1 MARGQPHSPETKATA
16 LAALAT
22 GESVSSVAR
31 RLGISRTTA
40 SMWRDAAGLNET
52 TGVVHE
58 KKAAIGEQVY
68 RYLEDSIETL
78 DGQVREMRDPVWLQ
92 QQSAAALAM
101 LHGVLFDKT
110 ARMLAALQPSSNVAD
125 P

>member
-1 MARGQPHSPETKATA
+1 MARGQPHSRATKAAA
-16 LAALAT
+16 LAALAI
-22 GESVSSVAR
+22 GESVRRVAR

-40 SMWRDAAGLNET
+40 TRWRDAAGLHET
-52 TGVVHE
+52 IAVVHE
-58 KKAAIGEQVY
+58 KKGAIGEPVS